1 MAEYGILS
9 TEDYEL
15 CNKLKSMRFS
25 GMAEAL
31 EELLR
36 DPNSDLIPFR
46 EKVGRLVDAEWDL
59 RYNKKLN
66 RFIKKATLKY
76 PQADLDE
83 TIYDPERMLNTRI
96 IEELAKCRW
105 IEEGRNLM
113 ITGQTGSGKS
123 YLANALA
130 LSALRQFKTAK
141 YCRASK
147 LIDDLNRAE
156 ALDTYQEAL
165 SQLVSFDL
173 LVIDDFGLMQLDLNK
188 CRNLF
193 EVLESRDP
201 SKSTMVVSQF
211 PVTSWYDLFQEH
223 TYADACLNRLL
234 HNSYRLEM
242 NGKNMRNLKPMN
254 LSQDAQKN

>member
-1 MAEYGILS
+1 MSYKEIFS
-9 TEDYEL
+9 TGDYEL
-15 CNKLKSMRFS
+15 CNKLKAMRFS

-36 DPNSDLIPFR
+36 DPNSDLISFR
-46 EKVGRLVDAEWDL
+46 DKVSRLIDAEWDL

-76 PQADLDE
+76 PHADLDE
-83 TIYDPERMLNTRI
+83 TIYDAERLLDTRI
-96 IEELAKCRW
+96 IEELSKCKW
-105 IEEGRNLM
+105 VEQGRNLM

-123 YLANALA
+123 YMANALA
-130 LSALRQFKTAK
+130 ISALRQFKTVK
-141 YCRASK
+141 YCKASQ
-147 LIDDLNRAE
+147 LIDELNRAE
-156 ALDTYQEAL
+156 AMDTYRDTLA
-165 SQLVSFDL
+165 QLVSFDL

-201 SKSTMVVSQF
+201 GKSTMVVSQF
-211 PVTSWYDLFQEH
+211 PVTAWYDLFQEH

-234 HNSYRLEM
+234 HNAYRLEM
-242 NGKNMRNLKPMN
+242 NGKNMRNLAPINM
-254 LSQDAQKN
+254 